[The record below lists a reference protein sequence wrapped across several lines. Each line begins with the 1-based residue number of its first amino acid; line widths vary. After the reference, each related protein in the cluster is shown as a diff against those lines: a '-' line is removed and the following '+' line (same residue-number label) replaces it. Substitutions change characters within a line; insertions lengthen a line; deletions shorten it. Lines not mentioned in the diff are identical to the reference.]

1 MTKIKSD
8 VILKKGPHGWEA
20 WQTNKLLAK
29 VPGFS
34 EESKEEVMKHI
45 PGYENVIESS
55 FIVFITDDE
64 GNHYWDDED
73 KEVVDSL
80 RWATRYKTEEDARN
94 AVDYR
99 TIEKYIG
106 DYSEISIDE
115 IDDKKLRPEDKWI
128 YASRQIKSS
137 RTIKS
142 GALDWIDKE
151 IQYIQSLGREF
162 ARTKKPGV
170 YYTSKTDDAGAD
182 LTLRFEDGDVVNIH
196 YGTDLYAQ
204 VAKKEIG
211 WGPVIDLVHNLKK
224 DCDVLEKALKS
235 ISIKSSNIQSR
246 FNQMDSFKK
255 YTLSEASQYL
265 SALFF
270 DLRTIHFLCTG
281 SEFYTYHELAQE
293 LYEQTEDY
301 YDDLVETAIGY
312 DSDIQPMYVLPGD
325 WNFVNENDSFDTNSD
340 SPQNLIL
347 SKLKKIYDVL
357 ENVQEYN
364 SMVSSKIDG
373 MLEYY
378 DKEIYKLNQALK

>member
-1 MTKIKSD
+1 MIKIKSD

-29 VPGFS
+29 VHGFS

-45 PGYENVIESS
+45 PGYENIIESS
-55 FIVFITDDE
+55 
-64 GNHYWDDED
+64 
-73 KEVVDSL
+73 K
-80 RWATRYKTEEDARN
+80 
-94 AVDYR
+94 
-99 TIEKYIG
+99 
-106 DYSEISIDE
+106 
-115 IDDKKLRPEDKWI
+115 
-128 YASRQIKSS
+128 Q
-137 RTIKS
+137 
-142 GALDWIDKE
+142 
-151 IQYIQSLGREF
+151 
-162 ARTKKPGV
+162 
-170 YYTSKTDDAGAD
+170 
-182 LTLRFEDGDVVNIH
+182 LT
-196 YGTDLYAQ
+196 
-204 VAKKEIG
+204 
-211 WGPVIDLVHNLKK
+211 
-224 DCDVLEKALKS
+224 
-235 ISIKSSNIQSR
+235 SR
-246 FNQMDSFKK
+246 FNQMDSFEK

-325 WNFVNENDSFDTNSD
+325 WNFVNENDSFDTNLD

-347 SKLKKIYDVL
+347 SKLKKIYDIL
-357 ENVQEYN
+357 ENVQEYD

-378 DKEIYKLNQALK
+378 DKEIYKLSQALK